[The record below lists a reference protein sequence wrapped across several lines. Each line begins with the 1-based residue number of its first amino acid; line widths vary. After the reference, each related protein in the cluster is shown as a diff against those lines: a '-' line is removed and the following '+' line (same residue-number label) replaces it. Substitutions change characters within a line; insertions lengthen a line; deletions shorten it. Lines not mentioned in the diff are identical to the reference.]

1 MLEAK
6 LDGQP
11 IEEPE
16 EEVEDAPVIDLMA
29 ALKQSVADAKQRKAP
44 AAEGGQPAGK
54 PRARRAAAKK

>member
-11 IEEPE
+11 IEEP

-29 ALKQSVADAKQRKAP
+29 ALKQSVADAKKRKTPADDEQP
-44 AAEGGQPAGK
+44 AAK
-54 PRARRAAAKK
+54 PRAKRAAAKR